1 VKRVFP
7 ARGCRDILIA
17 VTDGLKG
24 MSEALAAVFPETTLQ
39 TCIVH
44 LIRQSLDFATWKER
58 KPLATALRTIYG
70 APSAEAAGAALTH
83 EIPDTPEARTLLRK
97 QTAGQRGGGPRY
109 RAAWIE
115 RRSVHK
121 CHYIPTALV
130 KPSVSR
136 SMWPAAG
143 RRPTAGQKLCSL

>member
-1 VKRVFP
+1 MKRVFP

-83 EIPDTPEARTLLRK
+83 EIPDTPEAKRFYANKPQVSEAVGRA
-97 QTAGQRGGGPRY
+97 TARHGSRDARFTSATTFQR
-109 RAAWIE
+109 
-115 RRSVHK
+115 H
-121 CHYIPTALV
+121 L
-130 KPSVSR
+130 
-136 SMWPAAG
+136 
-143 RRPTAGQKLCSL
+143 